1 MLDFKYK
8 LMKKKQFFVVHQR
21 QLPQKTLRVMKL
33 TLILCLVFLIK
44 VNARGFSQD
53 IRVSLD
59 CQNERLGDVFKELEK
74 QTNYFFFFNV
84 KSIDTEKR
92 VSLSFKEEEL
102 ERALKRI
109 VGDRYQYELS
119 GNLIIVTESKLG
131 TPTTPQAQKRKIT
144 GTVKDKKGEPLPG
157 VNVLVKGTSVGVAT
171 DINGKFIIESPVVK
185 SPVLVF
191 LFVGML
197 NKEVTVSSD
206 APLNVVLEDEE
217 KVLDDVIVT
226 GYRSISKTTFTG
238 SSTKLQQDDIKLKGV
253 MDVSRMLEGA
263 VAGVSIQNV
272 SGTFGAAPKVRVRGA
287 TSLSGENK
295 PLWVIDGIVHEDI
308 VSVSNDDLTSGD
320 PTTLLGSAV
329 AGLNANDI
337 ESIDILKDAAAT
349 ALYGARA
356 MNGVVVVTTR
366 RGAEG
371 RPVFRYS
378 GNFTVQLRPTYA
390 DYDIMNSGDQMSVYA
405 ELERKGFLN
414 SDLVN
419 ASNSGVY
426 GKMYKMINS
435 FDPETGKFQLEN
447 TREARN
453 AFLRHYANANTD
465 WFKILFRN
473 SLQQEHSISISGGS
487 QRSRSYASLS
497 FLNDEG
503 WTVAD
508 KVRRYTA
515 NLRNNYKLAE
525 NLDLGVQLIGSLR
538 DQKAPGSLSR
548 RSNTVEGSY
557 DRNFDINPF
566 SYALN
571 TSRVLTCFD
580 EAGNPEFFTRNYA
593 PFNII
598 NELQNNSIHLKM
610 VDVKAQLEL
619 GWEIIKGLRYEFM
632 GAVRY
637 VKSDREHMITE
648 NSNMAEAYRADYTS
662 TIRAKNKF
670 LYKDPEHPEA
680 EAISVL
686 PYGGFYNRS
695 EDQLTSY
702 DVRNSFKYNKK
713 FGLHDL
719 NMIAGV
725 QVKYADRQKFSN
737 TGYGYQYNEGGKVTV
752 DYRIMKMMIESNFD
766 YYGMGTTRD
775 RFAAFYFNA
784 DYGFDSRYIFSG
796 TVRYDGTNALGS
808 NRSARW
814 LPTWNVSAKWNI
826 SNEHFMESTEW
837 IDQLSLRGSY
847 GLTAS
852 MNSSASAS
860 AKFVNENTKRPYGNE
875 IESVITLEALEN
887 SELTWEKGHVLNL
900 GIDIGLFNRRLD
912 VIFDYWRRNS
922 FDLIASLKNS
932 AIGGTLYKY
941 ANYADME
948 SRGYDLA
955 IGITPIR
962 TKNWNWKSNLT
973 LGYTT
978 TKITNSKNMPSIY
991 NMINASGGNR
1001 EGYPVGSLFSIQYKG
1016 LEHDTGVP
1024 LFINE
1029 SGVIANSVYFQS
1041 TNLDYLKYEG
1051 PIDPEYTGGWSNTF
1065 RWKDLSLNVF
1075 LTFQAGNKIRLA
1087 PAFKTSYSELDA
1099 MSSVFFDRWM
1109 QPGDEKYTNVPSIV
1123 DVLTADGFKSKYPYN
1138 SYNYSTERVAKGDF
1152 IRLKTIS
1159 LTYKVPK
1166 HYLQRTK
1173 VLSDVSLTVA
1183 GSNRWLI
1190 YADKKL
1196 NGQDPEFYNTG
1207 GVAQPLSRQ
1216 FTIALNIGF

>member
-1 MLDFKYK
+1 MLCLFALSMVLSAWALPPDEKKVTLDLKDVPMETFLNTVKQKAGINMLYNSQMFKGVEPVTVKAANESWKELLDRVLSPKGFTYATK
-8 LMKKKQFFVVHQR
+8 DGIVVIKKKD
-21 QLPQKTLRVMKL
+21 QKTR
-33 TLILCLVFLIK
+33 TLEGK
-44 VNARGFSQD
+44 VVDEQG
-53 IRVSLD
+53 
-59 CQNERLGDVFKELEK
+59 
-74 QTNYFFFFNV
+74 
-84 KSIDTEKR
+84 
-92 VSLSFKEEEL
+92 
-102 ERALKRI
+102 
-109 VGDRYQYELS
+109 
-119 GNLIIVTESKLG
+119 
-131 TPTTPQAQKRKIT
+131 
-144 GTVKDKKGEPLPG
+144 GELPG
-157 VNVLVKGTSVGVAT
+157 VTVLILGKERNIGTMTDADGAFSLGLPEGDVTIRLSFVGMQTLEIHTGKLNLDKVHTFKLKPDSKQLEEVVVTGYAKISKNSFTGTSVT
-171 DINGKFIIESPVVK
+171 
-185 SPVLVF
+185 
-191 LFVGML
+191 
-197 NKEVTVSSD
+197 VTADQLMSV
-206 APLNVVLEDEE
+206 
-217 KVLDDVIVT
+217 
-226 GYRSISKTTFTG
+226 SKTNVLGALQTFDPSFRIAENNLAG
-238 SSTKLQQDDIKLKGV
+238 SNPN
-253 MDVSRMLEGA
+253 
-263 VAGVSIQNV
+263 NV
-272 SGTFGAAPKVRVRGA
+272 PELYIRGRSGIGTTQLDAQSLSK
-287 TSLSGENK
+287 TSLKNN
-295 PLWVIDGIVHEDI
+295 PNLPTFIMDGFEI
-308 VSVSNDDLTSGD
+308 SVQKLYDMD
-320 PTTLLGSAV
+320 PSR
-329 AGLNANDI
+329 I
-337 ESIDILKDAAAT
+337 ESITILKDAAAT

-515 NLRNNYKLAE
+515 NLRNDYKLAE

-557 DRNFDINPF
+557 DRDFDINPF

-662 TIRAKNKF
+662 SIRAKNKF

-1183 GSNRWLI
+1183 GSNHWLN

-1196 NGQDPEFYNTG
+1196 NGQDPEFYYTG

>member
-1 MLDFKYK
+1 M
-8 LMKKKQFFVVHQR
+8 R
-21 QLPQKTLRVMKL
+21 
-33 TLILCLVFLIK
+33 C
-44 VNARGFSQD
+44 
-53 IRVSLD
+53 
-59 CQNERLGDVFKELEK
+59 
-74 QTNYFFFFNV
+74 
-84 KSIDTEKR
+84 KSISEFIMCFML
-92 VSLSFKEEEL
+92 SLFSLTAF
-102 ERALKRI
+102 
-109 VGDRYQYELS
+109 
-119 GNLIIVTESKLG
+119 
-131 TPTTPQAQKRKIT
+131 AQIKIT
-144 GTVKDKKGEPLPG
+144 GTASDAETGEPLSFITIQI
-157 VNVLVKGTSVGVAT
+157 KGTTAGTTSDMDG
-171 DINGKFIIESPVVK
+171 NYSIEVPNRDAI
-185 SPVLVF
+185 LVY
-191 LFVGML
+191 
-197 NKEVTVSSD
+197 SY
-206 APLNVVLEDEE
+206 
-217 KVLDDVIVT
+217 I
-226 GYRSISKTTFTG
+226 GYRSQEIKVGNQTHINVRLSEDVETLDEVVVVGYGVQNKRDVTG
-238 SSTKLQQDDIKLKGV
+238 SIAKVGSEELMSVPTSSFDAALQG
-253 MDVSRMLEGA
+253 RA
-263 VAGVSIQNV
+263 AGVQV
-272 SGTFGAAPKVRVRGA
+272 TQTSGLAGSGAAIRVRGIA
-287 TSLSGENK
+287 SITAGGD
-295 PLWVIDGIVHEDI
+295 PLIVVDGIPI
-308 VSVSNDDLTSGD
+308 MQNAGD
-320 PTTLLGSAV
+320 RVGAAQDNPMSSI
-329 AGLNANDI
+329 NANDI

-515 NLRNNYKLAE
+515 NLRNDYKLAE

-955 IGITPIR
+955 IGVTPIR

-1183 GSNRWLI
+1183 GSNLWLI

>member
-1 MLDFKYK
+1 MLDLKYK
-8 LMKKKQFFVVHQR
+8 FMKKR
-21 QLPQKTLRVMKL
+21 QLIALYPRQLLKKTLRVMKL
-33 TLILCLVFLIK
+33 TLIVLLAFLLK
-44 VNARGFSQD
+44 VNAGGFSQVV
-53 IRVSLD
+53 RVSVN
-59 CQNERLGDVFKELEK
+59 CQNERLGKVFKDLEK
-74 QTNYFFFFNV
+74 QTNYYFFFNDRSV
-84 KSIDTEKR
+84 DTEKR
-92 VSLSFKEEEL
+92 VSLSIQSEEL
-102 ERALKRI
+102 ECALKKIIGEDYR
-109 VGDRYQYELS
+109 YELS
-119 GNLIIVTESKLG
+119 NNLIIVTKNKVNDAPLAQ
-131 TPTTPQAQKRKIT
+131 TPKRKIT
-144 GTVKDKKGEPLPG
+144 GTVKDKKGNTLPG
-157 VNVLVKGTSVGVAT
+157 VSVLIKGTTVGVAT
-171 DINGKFIIESPVVK
+171 DIDGKFTIETPVVK

-191 LFVGML
+191 SFVGMKA
-197 NKEVTVSSD
+197 KEVAVNSD
-206 APLNVVLEDEE
+206 APLNVVLEEE
-217 KVLDDVIVT
+217 AEVLDDVVVT

-295 PLWVIDGIVHEDI
+295 PLWVIDGVVHEDI

-371 RPVFRYS
+371 RPIVRYS
-378 GNFTVQLRPTYA
+378 GNFTVQLRPAYA
-390 DYDIMNSGDQMSVYA
+390 DYDIMNSGDQMSIYA
-405 ELERKGFLN
+405 ELERKGYLN

-426 GKMYKMINS
+426 GKMYKMINA

-453 AFLRHYANANTD
+453 AYLRRYANANTD

-508 KVRRYTA
+508 NVKRYTA
-515 NLRNNYKLAE
+515 NVRNDYKLAE
-525 NLDLGVQLIGSLR
+525 TLNMGVQLIGSVR

-557 DRNFDINPF
+557 DRDFDINPF

-580 EAGNPEFFTRNYA
+580 EEGNLEYFTRNYA

-598 NELQNNSIHLKM
+598 NELHNNSIRLKM

-619 GWEIIKGLRYEFM
+619 GWEIMKGLRYEFT

-637 VKSDREHMITE
+637 VKSDREHEITE

-670 LYKDPEHPEA
+670 LYKDPDHPEA
-680 EAISVL
+680 EAVSVL

-702 DVRNSFKYNKK
+702 DVRNSFKYSKK
-713 FGLHDL
+713 FGVHDL

-737 TGYGYQYNEGGKVTV
+737 TGYGYQYGEGGKVTV

-766 YYGMGTTRD
+766 YYEMGTTRD

-796 TVRYDGTNALGS
+796 TVRYDGTNALGR

-814 LPTWNVSAKWNI
+814 LPTWNVSAKWNL
-826 SNEHFMESTEW
+826 SNEYFMKPVEW
-837 IDQLSLRGSY
+837 VDQLSLRGSY

-860 AKFVNENTKRPYGNE
+860 AKFINQNSIRPYGNE
-875 IESVITLEALEN
+875 IESVITLDALEN
-887 SELTWEKGHVLNL
+887 SELTWEKGYVLNL
-900 GIDIGLFNRRLD
+900 GIDVGLFNRRLD
-912 VIFDYWRRNS
+912 VVFDYWRRNS

-932 AIGGTLYKY
+932 AIGGVLYKL

-948 SRGYDLA
+948 SRGYDIA
-955 IGITPIR
+955 VSFTPIR
-962 TKNWNWKSNLT
+962 TKDWNWKSNIT

-1001 EGYPVGSLFSIQYKG
+1001 EGYPVGSLFSIRFKG

-1024 LFINE
+1024 LFVNE
-1029 SGVIANSVYFQS
+1029 SGEVANSVYFQS

-1051 PIDPEYTGGWSNTF
+1051 PVDPKYTGGWSNTF

-1087 PAFKTSYSELDA
+1087 PTFKTSYSELDA
-1099 MSSVFFDRWM
+1099 MSDVFFDRWM

-1152 IRLKTIS
+1152 VRLKTIS
-1159 LTYKVPK
+1159 LTYKIPK
-1166 HYLQRTK
+1166 YLLQRTK
-1173 VLSDVSLTVA
+1173 FLSDVSLTVA
-1183 GSNRWLI
+1183 GSNLWLV

-1207 GVAQPLSRQ
+1207 GVAQPLARQ